1 MSDVSAVHDHPIK
14 ATISMLPITDLN
26 SNDMNRIYSTLDFI
40 ESPAGYL
47 EIVTTVVTFDQPL
60 RMKATEIMNGK
71 SMGIVC
77 ILGGFHLLMSFLG
90 SIGSLMKGS
99 GLEVAPR
106 VVFAE
111 NTVPYMITGKTISQE
126 LLEGTF

>member
-1 MSDVSAVHDHPIK
+1 MSDVSAFHDHSIK
-14 ATISMLPITDLN
+14 AAISMLPITDLN
-26 SNDMNRIYSTLDFI
+26 SNDTNRIYSTLDFI
-40 ESPAGYL
+40 ESHAGYL

-71 SMGIVC
+71 SMAIVC

-99 GLEVAPR
+99 GLEVASR

-126 LLEGTF
+126 LLEATF